1 MAKLTRQQLEE
12 EREIQRRQ
20 LEDIFR
26 LMEENKEKFGVN
38 DVNDVQDQMKLYVQ

>member
-26 LMEENKEKFGVN
+26 LMEDNKETFGVN